1 MKSFKVIRYSE
12 FKNFDKE
19 VKKIKPPEAVL
30 PPPSSK
36 FGKRN
41 LSEDFIT
48 ERIEKLGLYLNE
60 ISSCEELN
68 KTPIV
73 LRFLSYP
80 NTNNTQLEALD
91 TAIHAMR
98 RKYKIWCE
106 DELCPTQEEAI
117 FREITKV
124 IAKTRD
130 LDIGAVARVV
140 SSCGGLSDAK
150 DLWEEL
156 KSDKSMVLKHTE
168 GILSIEY
175 AAYKANEV
183 TLRQRFTE
191 IIKPVFEPIQD
202 QLNTAIDLFIQNL
215 VPPAFGGS
223 NLGVDTLTTDF
234 IRIMNSAD
242 TVAVPLILNRSRD
255 TRLKYLDFLSHNI
268 FPEMTE
274 IGNMLS
280 RTLTCDFF
288 KESNIVSVV
297 GGELS
302 HFFSELFNLMK
313 TEFWGEPLRIILS
326 FRESLSRVDAAAV
339 SNIDGVINKGLREL
353 KDAISDAEFH
363 FSAEAKHVW
372 WSLSKP
378 PISPEISSVLGPLS
392 ITTADYIREEFM
404 VHIIMR
410 FWNVFT
416 DTAWGMFYD
425 KSEDIPW
432 SKKVEIA
439 YENGAKAFQKS
450 IKSSFVKGIYNIV
463 ANLFKLSI
471 IGPLFNETFEKS
483 LGGAISDI
491 TKECIESKTMAAFGV
506 RSLFYSVLDE
516 VVMEYCMKCTHKKKD
531 LIESS
536 AYNLFS
542 GIPPS
547 TMSLPS
553 H

>member
-1 MKSFKVIRYSE
+1 M
-12 FKNFDKE
+12 
-19 VKKIKPPEAVL
+19 
-30 PPPSSK
+30 
-36 FGKRN
+36 
-41 LSEDFIT
+41 SEDFISD
-48 ERIEKLGLYLNE
+48 RVEKLGAYLNE

-73 LRFLSYP
+73 LRFLSNS

-91 TAIHAMR
+91 KAIHAMR
-98 RKYKIWCE
+98 RKYKIWCG
-106 DELCPTQEEAI
+106 DDLSPTQEEAI
-117 FREITKV
+117 VREITKV

-140 SSCGGLSDAK
+140 ASCGGHSAAK
-150 DLWEEL
+150 ELWEDL

-175 AAYKANEV
+175 AAYKSNEY

-191 IIKPVFEPIQD
+191 LIKPAFEPIQD

-234 IRIMNSAD
+234 IRITNSAE
-242 TVAVPLILNRSRD
+242 TTAVPVILNRSKD
-255 TRLKYLDFLSHNI
+255 TRLKYLEFLSHNI
-268 FPEMTE
+268 FPEVTE

-288 KESNIVSVV
+288 KESSTVSVV

-302 HFFSELFNLMK
+302 NFFSEIFTLMK
-313 TEFWGEPLRIILS
+313 AEFWGEPLRIILS
-326 FRESLSRVDAAAV
+326 FKESLSRVDTASAT
-339 SNIDGVINKGLREL
+339 NIDGVINKGLREL
-353 KDAISDAEFH
+353 KDAISDAEFQYC
-363 FSAEAKHVW
+363 AEAKRVW
-372 WSLSKP
+372 WTLSKP
-378 PISPEISSVLGPLS
+378 PIPPEIASVLAPLS
-392 ITTADYIREEFM
+392 ITTADYIRNEFM
-404 VHIIMR
+404 VHVLMR

-425 KSEDIPW
+425 KSEEIPW
-432 SKKVEIA
+432 AKKVDIA
-439 YENGAKAFQKS
+439 YEKGAKAFYNS
-450 IKSSFVKGIYNIV
+450 IKSRFTKGICNIV
-463 ANLFKLSI
+463 SNLFKLSI

-483 LGGAISDI
+483 LGGPISDI
-491 TKECIESKTMAAFGV
+491 TKECIDSKTMAAFGV

-516 VVMEYCMKCTHKKKD
+516 VVMEYCLECANKKKE

-547 TMSLPS
+547 TMSMPS